1 MNFDKDGFMRWLR
14 ETLNFELCAQQITV
28 ELILNLLEYAEKN
41 NNHSKNQM
49 AHFLSDIIPDVSV
62 EDIARFERKELEN
75 VL

>member
-49 AHFLSDIIPDVSV
+49 TYFLSDIIPDVSV
-62 EDIARFERKELEN
+62 EDIGWFGRKEREN
-75 VL
+75 GL

>member
-14 ETLNFELCAQQITV
+14 ETFNFELCAQQITV

-49 AHFLSDIIPDVSV
+49 AYF
-62 EDIARFERKELEN
+62 
-75 VL
+75 

>member
-1 MNFDKDGFMRWLR
+1 MKIDKEGIKRKMR
-14 ETLNFELCAQQITV
+14 ETYNIKLCAQQITV

-49 AHFLSDIIPDVSV
+49 AYFLSDIIPDVSV